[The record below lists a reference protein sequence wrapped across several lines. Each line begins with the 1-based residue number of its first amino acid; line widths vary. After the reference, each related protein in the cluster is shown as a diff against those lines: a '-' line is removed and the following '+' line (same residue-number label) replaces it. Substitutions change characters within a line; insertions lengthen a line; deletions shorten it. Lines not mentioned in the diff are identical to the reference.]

1 MKSEIINA
9 LQCKFP
15 PQDPTT
21 REMAK
26 IGYYSKYKKA
36 CWGGVVPAGV
46 EGKFLWELGERLKP
60 EYRKLY
66 NIDPSVE
73 VSKIASF
80 VMDKK

>member
-26 IGYYSKYKKA
+26 TRHYSKA
-36 CWGGVVPAGV
+36 CWGGIVPAGV
-46 EGKFLWELGERLKP
+46 TGKFLWELGERLKP
-60 EYRKLY
+60 EYRKLH
-66 NIDPSVE
+66 NTDPSVE

-80 VMDKK
+80 VINKK

>member
-46 EGKFLWELGERLKP
+46 EGKFLWELGRTIEAGISQTLQHRP
-60 EYRKLY
+60 
-66 NIDPSVE
+66 VCG
-73 VSKIASF
+73 SF
-80 VMDKK
+80 